1 MRLPCAGH
9 AARSRRRNQDFAGR
23 VLAATIANGKLFATK
38 VTLLRKP
45 FISAAV
51 KNARIAHLATLDP
64 TNRPH
69 IVPVCF
75 VYKERAFYTAVDQKP
90 KRVPA
95 ENLTRVRNIRH
106 SPQVALLID
115 HYEEDWTKLWY
126 VSVRGRASLI
136 PQSAGKK
143 RKLVIRALRA
153 KYLQYRVGMLN
164 DDALIIRI
172 TVEQIHSWK
181 I

>member
-1 MRLPCAGH
+1 M
-9 AARSRRRNQDFAGR
+9 
-23 VLAATIANGKLFATK
+23 
-38 VTLLRKP
+38 
-45 FISAAV
+45 
-51 KNARIAHLATLDP
+51 
-64 TNRPH
+64 
-69 IVPVCF
+69 
-75 VYKERAFYTAVDQKP
+75 DQKP

-126 VSVRGRASLI
+126 VLVRGRASLV

-153 KYLQYRVGMLN
+153 KYLQYRAGMLN

-181 I
+181 M

>member
-1 MRLPCAGH
+1 MVSFSLQVML
-9 AARSRRRNQDFAGR
+9 S
-23 VLAATIANGKLFATK
+23 
-38 VTLLRKP
+38 RKP
-45 FISAAV
+45 FISAHV

-64 TNRPH
+64 TDGPH

-75 VYKERAFYTAVDQKP
+75 VYKENAFYTAVDQKP

-126 VSVRGRASLI
+126 VLVRGRASLV

-153 KYLQYRVGMLN
+153 KYLQYRAGMLN

-181 I
+181 M